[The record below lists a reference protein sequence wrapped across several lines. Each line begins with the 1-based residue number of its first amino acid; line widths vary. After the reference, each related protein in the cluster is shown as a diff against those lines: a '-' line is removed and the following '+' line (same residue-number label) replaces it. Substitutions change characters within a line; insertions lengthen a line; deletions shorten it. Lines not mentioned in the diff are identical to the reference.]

1 MKKFLRLAIVSALTL
16 VTVLSLVACGG
27 TDKNT
32 PFARGAI
39 NGNVYHSDFAGVTFT
54 KPDNWKFSTDEE
66 IAKLLGVGLDVLQ
79 SGDKFDASELAST
92 IDFQASDPATG
103 NNVNMS
109 VEKLNPI
116 NAATVSIDDY
126 IESFRSTL
134 TTQFQGMSATF
145 GDTTET
151 TIGENTYK
159 RVTANVQMSG
169 VSMQQVYLLRKVG
182 KYVVCITMTSTNGG
196 DISSLEAMLS

>member
-32 PFARGAI
+32 PFARGTI
-39 NGNVYHSDFAGVTFT
+39 DGNVYHSDFAGVTFT
-54 KPDNWKFSTDEE
+54 KPDSWKFSTDEE
-66 IAKLLGVGLDVLQ
+66 IAKLLGVGLDALQ
-79 SGDKFDASELAST
+79 SGDKFDASELASL

-126 IESFRSTL
+126 IESFRNML
-134 TTQFQGMSATF
+134 NTQFQGMSATF

-151 TIGENTYK
+151 TIGGNTYK